1 VTRQPLRNAGRQD
14 GLMLTLDEAT
24 TLTTTARRAAEQTG
38 VPMSFAV
45 MDAGGHLV
53 ALTRMDGAPWISAEV
68 AQGKAWTSAA
78 YGVASAA
85 QKEKM
90 EPMPNFAGAVTT
102 MTQGRFTPQTGAVP
116 VYRDGVLIG
125 ALGASGGTGE
135 QDEAVC
141 ETAVSESG
149 FATAP

>member
-1 VTRQPLRNAGRQD
+1 V
-14 GLMLTLDEAT
+14 LTLDDA
-24 TLTTTARRAAEQTG
+24 LRLCDAARTAAADLG

-45 MDAGGHLV
+45 MDAGGHLL
-53 ALTRMDGAPWISAEV
+53 ALARMDGAPWISADV

-78 YGVASAA
+78 YGVPSAA

-90 EPMPNFAGAVTT
+90 APMPVFATAVTT
-102 MTQGRFTPQTGAVP
+102 MTHGRFTPQTGAVP
-116 VYRDGVLIG
+116 VYRDGTLLG

-141 ETAVSESG
+141 AGAAASTG
-149 FATAP
+149 FATSR